1 MADKTII
8 KSKEIVFI
16 FCSFNE
22 SEKDSLIQK
31 INSIP
36 GGVYL
41 DAQHYKSICNIV
53 VCKSPNQNEIYLCGC
68 LAGKTIVTP
77 QYITDSYTLGEWIE
91 EKPYEWYRQPL
102 QVGTNA
108 DLLKLPLRCRE
119 YERLHSGK
127 RLLSNWKVLLCIK
140 NSNWKKAYQRLLEAG
155 GAIIINSIAYQDGI
169 THAFVTSESL
179 NDPSLKNL
187 NSEIILRPCYITDY
201 IVKKNIKNVKKYQ
214 LLQKHVQLSTKI
226 NSPKKPYFTCNS
238 SNQKTIMEF
247 FNKKR
252 KLSDDARIP
261 SHNKQQACD
270 SHIQLHKKFDS
281 FGSTN
286 LTFSPQCSD
295 NKETIFKGDSKVFDC
310 NTKKLFNSDNVIE
323 ISSDEDD
330 IVSVNNNDF
339 TNKLSITQSTAADV
353 NKPHTFLTQKIATSV
368 NKPHT
373 FLTQSTAADVNKP
386 HTLSIQN
393 IAAGVNKS
401 HTASTWNFAT
411 GVNKAHT
418 FSTQKISTSLN
429 KPHTFL
435 EVEFLNN
442 SFEPIVSLPL
452 LNQEIEDLK
461 KWLQINIIDKII
473 TEVVQIYSCNHTSD
487 SCNHTS
493 DSNDTLDNN
502 ITSDHKSLLDNNDK
516 LDHNGSSDNKNI
528 LYSIDTSVYNVT
540 SDNEN
545 TLDYSVISEYN
556 ITFSSN
562 DTLENN
568 ITSPNRHNTYIEIVE
583 KCSPKSKQEKVLD
596 IQTNL
601 NIQEIEIA
609 SLSLIPDIDFIRKTR
624 KMTSQYTKRTINSKT
639 MPNLNLNENSQPA
652 ENIFRKD
659 VQINYPNNFM
669 LHEKTEYRGSMYLLR
684 SPLPSR
690 IESLVE
696 SYLEEGSLKNAIT
709 IVKEN
714 LSGFYYPSASI
725 ISRLLVIYSHETN
738 FSISTEASCVLLNI
752 LLLHPI
758 SKIPD
763 VYDLA
768 LQKPIQDKLGS
779 VSGTITSW
787 QLVLEIFTNATNCIQ
802 SETDESLWELK
813 LQPVRFLTSMM
824 ERDLFH
830 VFPYGFENSATSKS
844 LENLRK
850 LLVWRVFWQNSTEI
864 NINSNV
870 KDLLHLVFHLVIS
883 NQVMQERMI
892 LKESLII
899 LSLVAR
905 CCFISDMIKYT
916 TFIGRMCFNL
926 IHEIQSKCDQNISS
940 NISFNLLESFFP
952 YLKPNWLSGRI
963 IDYMLQRYDCSF
975 VMKKD
980 LLKSPLSMEKII
992 TCYFFLY
999 PRPYFEQ
1006 CASISN
1012 NNKITSCTSGAAK
1025 NINKKNKKGETALH
1039 IACIRNHPDRVKEL
1053 ISNGA
1058 NPNIRDNA
1066 GWYPLHEASIHGHV
1080 QCLNALLSYKDLD
1093 LCATNYDGISA
1104 LHDAVQNNR
1113 IEVAQVLLHAG
1124 GHRLFSLQTKDN
1136 KTAMDMAKT
1145 QEMKSLLNRY
1155 NINFLS
1161 ASVCEINDKLYK
1173 NVKLVSNDDLQ
1184 KYLFLL
1190 ILLIESLKSSE
1201 ELGITKSLLTQQFN
1215 LLKQHIALIGDKKT
1229 IKVAMLLKK
1238 LEKVLQINY
1247 F

>member
-1 MADKTII
+1 MPFDINLKKFLTAMADKTTI

-41 DAQHYKSICNIV
+41 EAQYYKSICNII

-77 QYITDSYTLGEWIE
+77 RYITDSYALGEWVE

-102 QVGTNA
+102 QIGTNE
-108 DLLKLPLRCRE
+108 DLVKLPLRCRE
-119 YERLHSGK
+119 YERLHGGK
-127 RLLSNWKVLLCIK
+127 HLLSNWKVLLCIK
-140 NSNWKKAYQRLLEAG
+140 NSNWKKGYQRLLEAG
-155 GAIIINSIAYQDGI
+155 GAIIINSIGYQDTI
-169 THAFVTSESL
+169 THAFVTPDSL
-179 NDPSLKNL
+179 NDPSLKKL
-187 NSEIILRPCYITDY
+187 NSEIILQPCYITDY
-201 IVKKNIKNVKKYQ
+201 IVKRNIKNVKKYQ
-214 LLQKHVQLSTKI
+214 LLQKPDQLPAKI
-226 NSPKKPYFTCNS
+226 YSPKKPYFTCNS
-238 SNQKTIMEF
+238 SNQKTIIDF

-252 KLSDDARIP
+252 KLSDDVRIP

-270 SHIQLHKKFDS
+270 SHIQLHKKFDL

-286 LTFSPQCSD
+286 LKFLPQCSD
-295 NKETIFKGDSKVFDC
+295 NKGTIFKDDVKVFDC

-339 TNKLSITQSTAADV
+339 TNKLSLTQSTAADV
-353 NKPHTFLTQKIATSV
+353 NKPHTFLTQNVATSV
-368 NKPHT
+368 NKPHNFPT
-373 FLTQSTAADVNKP
+373 
-386 HTLSIQN
+386 QN
-393 IAAGVNKS
+393 IATRVSKS
-401 HTASTWNFAT
+401 HT
-411 GVNKAHT
+411 
-418 FSTQKISTSLN
+418 
-429 KPHTFL
+429 FL
-435 EVEFLNN
+435 AVEFLNN
-442 SFEPIVSLPL
+442 SFEPIVPLPL

-487 SCNHTS
+487 S
-493 DSNDTLDNN
+493 NDTLDHN
-502 ITSDHKSLLDNNDK
+502 ITSDHKNSLDNNNK
-516 LDHNGSSDNKNI
+516 LDHNGSSDNKNA
-528 LYSIDTSVYNVT
+528 LYSINTPIYNVASYNSKTSVYNVT
-540 SDNEN
+540 SDNKN
-545 TLDYSVISEYN
+545 TLDHSVISEYN

-562 DTLENN
+562 DTSENN
-568 ITSPNRHNTYIEIVE
+568 ITSPNHHNTSIEIVE
-583 KCSPKSKQEKVLD
+583 KCSPESKQEKILD
-596 IQTNL
+596 IHTNL
-601 NIQEIEIA
+601 NLQEIEIA

-624 KMTSQYTKRTINSKT
+624 KMTSQITKRTINSKT
-639 MPNLNLNENSQPA
+639 MPHLTLNENSQSA

-659 VQINYPNNFM
+659 VHINYPNNFV
-669 LHEKTEYRGSMYLLR
+669 LHEKTEFRGSTYLLR
-684 SPLPSR
+684 SLFPSR

-696 SYLEEGSLKNAIT
+696 SYIEEGSLKNAIT

-714 LSGFYYPSASI
+714 LSGFYYPSASL
-725 ISRLLVIYSHETN
+725 ISRILIIYSHETN
-738 FSISTEASCVLLNI
+738 VSISTDASCVLLNI

-768 LQKPIQDKLGS
+768 LQKPTQDKLGS
-779 VSGTITSW
+779 VSGTVTSW
-787 QLVLEIFTNATNCIQ
+787 QFVLEIFTNATNCIQ

-813 LQPVRFLTSMM
+813 LQPVRFITLMM

-905 CCFISDMIKYT
+905 CCLISDMIKYT
-916 TFIGRMCFNL
+916 TFFGRMCFNL

-940 NISFNLLESFFP
+940 NISFKLLESFFP
-952 YLKPNWLSGRI
+952 YLQPNWLSGRI

-1104 LHDAVQNNR
+1104 LHDAVENNR
-1113 IEVAQVLLHAG
+1113 LEVAQILLHVG
-1124 GHRLFSLQTKDN
+1124 GHRLISLQTKDN
-1136 KTAMDMAKT
+1136 KTALDMAKT
-1145 QEMKSLLNRY
+1145 KEMKSLLNRY
-1155 NINFLS
+1155 NINSLS
-1161 ASVCEINDKLYK
+1161 TSVCEINDKLYK

-1215 LLKQHIALIGDKKT
+1215 LLKQHIALISDKKT

-1238 LEKVLQINY
+1238 LEKVLEINY